1 MIAQAFDYQAPDS
14 LAAVLQ
20 SLADDRVKPL
30 AGGMSLIPMMKLRLA
45 APEILVDLRQ
55 VAELR
60 SIKIDDGHLAI
71 GAMVTHYELESTP
84 LVRNS
89 CPLLAAAAASI
100 GDVQIRNRGTIGGA
114 VAHADPAADYPAAL
128 LAMDTELI
136 LASATG
142 QRSVPA
148 GEFFLDPFTTA
159 LLPGELITQLRIPV
173 ESPGTG
179 TAYEKRVQSA
189 SGFAV
194 VGIAARVQRSG
205 GKVTSARLGVTGLG
219 PKPYRAAHV
228 EQLLE
233 GTSASTEEIRQ
244 AAQVVAE
251 GIDANSDVH
260 ASAEYRCHLAR
271 VLTAKALAIA
281 TVRAGAA

>member
-20 SLADDRVKPL
+20 SLADARVKPL
-30 AGGMSLIPMMKLRLA
+30 AGGMSPIPMMKLRLA
-45 APEILVDLRQ
+45 APEILVDLRR
-55 VAELR
+55 VPELR
-60 SIKIDDGHLAI
+60 SIKVDDGHLAI

-84 LVRNS
+84 LVRHS

-100 GDVQIRNRGTIGGA
+100 GDVQVRNRGTIGGA
-114 VAHADPAADYPAAL
+114 IAHADPAADYPAAL

-136 LASATG
+136 LASAHG
-142 QRSVPA
+142 QRSLPA
-148 GEFFLDPFTTA
+148 EEFFEDTFTTA
-159 LLPGELITQLRIPV
+159 LLPGELIMQVRIPV

-194 VGIAARVQRSG
+194 VGIAARIQRSE
-205 GKVTSARLGVTGLG
+205 GKVVSARVGVTGLG
-219 PKPYRAAHV
+219 PKAYRAANV
-228 EQLLE
+228 ERLLE
-233 GTSASTEEIRQ
+233 GTSASTEDIRQ

-260 ASAEYRCHLAR
+260 ASAEYRRHLAR
-271 VLTAKALAIA
+271 VLTARALSIA
-281 TVRAGAA
+281 TLRAEP

>member
-1 MIAQAFDYQAPDS
+1 MIAHAFDYQAPDS

-45 APEILVDLRQ
+45 APEVLVDLRQ

-60 SIKIDDGHLAI
+60 SIKVDGGHLAI

-100 GDVQIRNRGTIGGA
+100 GDVQVRNRGTIGGA

-136 LASATG
+136 LSSANG

-159 LLPGELITQLRIPV
+159 LLPGELITQVRIPV

-194 VGIAARVQRSG
+194 VGIAARIQRSA
-205 GKVTSARLGVTGLG
+205 GKVTSARIGVTGLG
-219 PKPYRAAHV
+219 PKAYRAGNV
-228 EQLLE
+228 ERLIE
-233 GTSASTEEIRQ
+233 GTSANTEEIRR

-281 TVRAGAA
+281 ILRAES

>member
-136 LASATG
+136 LARATG

-194 VGIAARVQRSG
+194 VGIAARIRRSG

-219 PKPYRAAHV
+219 PKPYRAANV

-281 TVRAGAA
+281 TVRAGA

>member
-194 VGIAARVQRSG
+194 VGIAARIQRSG

-219 PKPYRAAHV
+219 PKPYRAANV

-244 AAQVVAE
+244 AAQVVAA

-281 TVRAGAA
+281 IVRAGA